1 MQSKYIHNMASQLI
15 RNIAFDLG
23 GVVIAL
29 SYEQAVKR
37 FEEIGLSD
45 ARKHLDAF
53 CQKGIFGDL
62 EKGVITP
69 EEFRAEI
76 SKLVGRE
83 LSHDECK
90 YAWHGYVEA
99 VPQRNLQMLL
109 RLRELGYKVC
119 LLSNTNPYMMQ
130 WAMSNEFDG
139 NGHSIEHYF
148 DHLYLSY
155 QCKHMKPSPEIFRM
169 MLEGQ
174 QSSAEETL
182 FIDDGLKNIEAAK
195 ALGIQTLFPVNNE
208 DWTEPLAKLL
218 GISLIS

>member
-1 MQSKYIHNMASQLI
+1 MANQLI

-53 CQKGIFGDL
+53 CQQGIFGDL

-69 EEFRAEI
+69 KEFRTEI
-76 SKLVGRE
+76 SRLVGRE
-83 LSHDECK
+83 LSHDECR

-109 RLRELGYKVC
+109 RLRQLGYKVC

-155 QCKHMKPSPEIFRM
+155 QCKQMKPSPEIFRM

-174 QSSAEETL
+174 QSTPEETL
-182 FIDDGLKNIEAAK
+182 FIDDGQNNIEAAK
-195 ALGIQTLFPVNNE
+195 ALGFQTLFPKNNE
-208 DWTEPLAKLL
+208 DWTKPLAKLL
-218 GISLIS
+218 GID

>member
-1 MQSKYIHNMASQLI
+1 MISQLI

-53 CQKGIFGDL
+53 CQQGIFGDL

-69 EEFRAEI
+69 EEFRTEI
-76 SKLVGRE
+76 SRLVGRE
-83 LSHDECK
+83 LSHDECR

-109 RLRELGYKVC
+109 RLRQLGYKVC

-139 NGHSIEHYF
+139 NGHSIEYYF

-155 QCKHMKPSPEIFRM
+155 QCKQMKPSPEIFRM

-174 QSSAEETL
+174 QSSPEETL
-182 FIDDGLKNIEAAK
+182 FIDDGQKNIEAAK
-195 ALGIQTLFPVNNE
+195 ALGIQTLFPKNNE
-208 DWTEPLAKLL
+208 DWTKPLAKLL
-218 GISLIS
+218 GID

>member
-1 MQSKYIHNMASQLI
+1 MTSQLI

-53 CQKGIFGDL
+53 CQQGIFGDL

-69 EEFRAEI
+69 EEFRTEI
-76 SKLVGRE
+76 SRLVGRE
-83 LSHDECK
+83 LSHDECR

-109 RLRELGYKVC
+109 KLRQLGYKVC

-139 NGHSIEHYF
+139 NGHSIEYYF

-155 QCKHMKPSPEIFRM
+155 QCKQMKPSPEIFRM

-174 QSSAEETL
+174 QSTPEETL
-182 FIDDGLKNIEAAK
+182 FIDDGQKNIEAAK
-195 ALGIQTLFPVNNE
+195 ALGIQTLFPKNNE
-208 DWTEPLAKLL
+208 DWTKPLAKLL
-218 GISLIS
+218 GID

>member
-1 MQSKYIHNMASQLI
+1 MI

-23 GVVIAL
+23 GVVVAL

-37 FEEIGLSD
+37 FEGLGLRD

-62 EKGVITP
+62 EKGMISP
-69 EEFRAEI
+69 EEFRAEL
-76 SKLVGRE
+76 SQLVGRE

-99 VPQRNLQMLL
+99 VPQKNLQMLL

-130 WAMSNEFDG
+130 WAKSNEFDG
-139 NGHSIEHYF
+139 NGHSIEYYF

-155 QCKHMKPSPEIFRM
+155 ECKQMKPSVASNLQPKKRSLLM
-169 MLEGQ
+169 MDKRISKQRKHLVFIRSFLRIMKTGQ
-174 QSSAEETL
+174 SHSK
-182 FIDDGLKNIEAAK
+182 DY
-195 ALGIQTLFPVNNE
+195 
-208 DWTEPLAKLL
+208 
-218 GISLIS
+218 

>member
-1 MQSKYIHNMASQLI
+1 MTSQLI

-37 FEEIGLSD
+37 FEDIGLSD

-53 CQKGIFGDL
+53 CQQGIFGDL

-69 EEFRAEI
+69 EEFRTEI
-76 SKLVGRE
+76 SRLVGRE
-83 LSHDECK
+83 LSHDECR

-109 RLRELGYKVC
+109 RLRQLGYKVC

-130 WAMSNEFDG
+130 WAMSNEFNG
-139 NGHSIEHYF
+139 NGHSIEYYF

-155 QCKHMKPSPEIFRM
+155 QCKQMKPSPEIFRM

-174 QSSAEETL
+174 QSTPEETL
-182 FIDDGLKNIEAAK
+182 FIDDGQKNIEAAK
-195 ALGIQTLFPVNNE
+195 ALGIQTLFPKNNE
-208 DWTEPLAKLL
+208 DWTDPLAKLL
-218 GISLIS
+218 GISLIASPSHAL

>member
-1 MQSKYIHNMASQLI
+1 MTSQLI

-53 CQKGIFGDL
+53 CQQGIFGDL

-69 EEFRAEI
+69 EEFRTEI
-76 SKLVGRE
+76 SRLVGRE
-83 LSHDECK
+83 LSHDECR

-109 RLRELGYKVC
+109 RLRQLGYKVC

-139 NGHSIEHYF
+139 NGHSIEYYF

-155 QCKHMKPSPEIFRM
+155 QCKQMKPSPEIFRM

-182 FIDDGLKNIEAAK
+182 FIDDGQKNIEAAK
-195 ALGIQTLFPVNNE
+195 ALGIQTLFPKNNE
-208 DWTEPLAKLL
+208 DWTAPLAKVL
-218 GISLIS
+218 GISLIA

>member
-1 MQSKYIHNMASQLI
+1 MANQLI

-53 CQKGIFGDL
+53 CQQGIFGDL

-69 EEFRAEI
+69 EEFRTEI
-76 SKLVGRE
+76 SRLVGRE
-83 LSHDECK
+83 LSHDECR

-109 RLRELGYKVC
+109 RLRQLGYKVC

-139 NGHSIEHYF
+139 NGHSIEYYF

-155 QCKHMKPSPEIFRM
+155 QCKQMKPSPEIFRM

-182 FIDDGLKNIEAAK
+182 FIDDGQKNIEAAK
-195 ALGIQTLFPVNNE
+195 ALGIQTLFPKNNE
-208 DWTEPLAKLL
+208 DWTAPLAKVL
-218 GISLIS
+218 GISLIA

>member
-139 NGHSIEHYF
+139 NGHSIEYYF

-155 QCKHMKPSPEIFRM
+155 QCKQMKPSPEIFRM